1 MQWWIL
7 FVLAG
12 EVDTSR
18 QESFP
23 VRAPRE
29 IVIES
34 NVFDYGLMR
43 VVVDTCLVG
52 VPYWVCSRVI
62 DGVEAGTFLRY
73 YIGSTIIELHQ

>member
-1 MQWWIL
+1 M
-7 FVLAG
+7 AG
-12 EVDTSR
+12 EVDTSLPD
-18 QESFP
+18 SFS
-23 VRAPRE
+23 VRVQRE